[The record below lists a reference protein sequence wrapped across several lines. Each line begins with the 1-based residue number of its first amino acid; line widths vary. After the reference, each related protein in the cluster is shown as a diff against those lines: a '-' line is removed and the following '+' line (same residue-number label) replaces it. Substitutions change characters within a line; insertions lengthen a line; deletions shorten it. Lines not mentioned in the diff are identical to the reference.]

1 VSKKAIGFS
10 VLVLVLAGIGL
21 FSMFYENPLGTL
33 KKVGVFLVVAGIIY
47 LVYRQVSKSI
57 TTNSLEAGY
66 KKALQQQKRKQKGK
80 HNLPFAVNN
89 KEPERLKPKKVNKFK
104 QTTRKNHSFQVIEG
118 KKNKKEQTKT
128 S

>member
-1 VSKKAIGFS
+1 M
-10 VLVLVLAGIGL
+10 VLAGIGL
-21 FSMFYENPLGTL
+21 FSMFYTNPLGTL
-33 KKVGVFLVVAGIIY
+33 KAAGVLLVVAGIIY

-57 TTNSLEAGY
+57 STNSFDSGY

-80 HNLPFAVNN
+80 TTSPFAI
-89 KEPERLKPKKVNKFK
+89 KEPEKAKPKKVNKFK
-104 QTTRKNHSFQVIEG
+104 HTQRKNHSFQVIEG